1 MPLLSIALTQFT
13 KKMPICICH
22 GRRACTFSGGGDGSI
37 KKVF

>member
-13 KKMPICICH
+13 KKMPI
-22 GRRACTFSGGGDGSI
+22 FVMGGGLVHFLEGDGSI